1 MICAK
6 IKPCVTAL
14 PGKGL
19 LLLAYYYLPGNT
31 SGVQRAVRL
40 TKYLPRNGYATHVV
54 CSSYA
59 GSADLENVIHL
70 PGPACRMR
78 AAHRWAAYAA
88 LLERFLPY
96 SEQLPWVP
104 YAVAASSDLI
114 QRRAISCVISTSPPV
129 ATHLAAVWLKR
140 RYRLKWIADFRDP
153 LLGNPGRPRRWARP
167 YDAFLQWLIFHF
179 ADGIIAVT
187 DAVAAEWR
195 RQYPA
200 CAHKIHVVWNGF
212 DPEDRFGPAQLP
224 ERPYRLLSHVGVLY
238 SQRHP
243 LSLLASLDRLV
254 RNRQLDPQAIRLRF
268 TGPIQNE
275 SALLSYPS
283 AVALLERG
291 CLELR
296 GELIPRSD
304 AMREIATSDFL
315 LLLDIVNLTQVGY
328 TVPAKLYD
336 YILTGRPIL
345 AITDPNSPVQRILAG
360 SGIRYTCLYHG
371 DSGDEIDR
379 KVLAF
384 LQFSS
389 EPLAP
394 SSWFRNQFAG
404 DQQAAAVAAL
414 LDDMSEA

>member
-1 MICAK
+1 MI
-6 IKPCVTAL
+6 AL
-14 PGKGL
+14 HSKAL

-31 SGVQRAVRL
+31 SGVQRAVRF
-40 TKYLPRNGYATHVV
+40 TRYLPRSGYATYVV

-59 GSADLENVIHL
+59 GISDLENVIHL
-70 PGPACRMR
+70 PGPASRTT
-78 AAHRWAAYAA
+78 AAGRWAGCAA

-104 YAVAASSDLI
+104 YAIAASGDLI
-114 QRRAISCVISTSPPV
+114 RRHAISCILSTSPPV
-129 ATHLAAVWLKR
+129 ATHLAALWLKR

-167 YDAFLQWLIFHF
+167 YDAFLQRLIFHC

-187 DAVAAEWR
+187 DTVAAEWR

-200 CAHKIHVVWNGF
+200 CAHKIHVIWNGF
-212 DPEDRFGPAQLP
+212 DPEDSFGPAQLP
-224 ERPYRLLSHVGVLY
+224 ERPYRLLSHVGLLY

-254 RNRQLDPQAIRLRF
+254 RNGQLGPGAVRLRF
-268 TGPIQNE
+268 TGPVQNE
-275 SALLSYPS
+275 SALLAHPC
-283 AVALLERG
+283 AAALLQNG

-296 GELIPRSD
+296 GELIPRID
-304 AMREIATSDFL
+304 AMREIATSDLL
-315 LLLDIVNLTQVGY
+315 LLLDIVNLTNTGY

-336 YILTGRPIL
+336 YILAGRPIL
-345 AITDPNSPVQRILAG
+345 AVTDRNSPVQRILAV
-360 SGIRYTCLYHG
+360 SGIRYTCLYHD
-371 DSGDEIDR
+371 DSADEIDR
-379 KVLAF
+379 KVLSF
-384 LQFSS
+384 LQFPS

-394 SSWFRNQFAG
+394 SGWFRNQFAG

-414 LDDMSEA
+414 LDDITKA